1 MRLLCTAAM
10 PGPEDVEAISLSEL
24 RSIATSRLGARDSV
38 NLRRVDSKASVDLYP
53 VASGSAS
60 QNASLGAIGG
70 EEEDT
75 TQLNESLL
83 APMDGGWR
91 AWSFVSS
98 SKKIM
103 QTHDCR

>member
-1 MRLLCTAAM
+1 MRLLYTAAM

-24 RSIATSRLGARDSV
+24 RSTATSRLGVRDSDD
-38 NLRRVDSKASVDLYP
+38 LRRVDSKASVHVYP
-53 VASGSAS
+53 IASGSAS
-60 QNASLGAIGG
+60 QTASLGAIGG